1 MTVDLVAAPVA
12 ALVVASGVPLGRL
25 ACRRDPGPLRRH
37 PADTRGACPPHCTT
51 CTALNEGEAR

>member
-1 MTVDLVAAPVA
+1 MNAQLVAALVVL
-12 ALVVASGVPLGRL
+12 LVVASGVPLGRL

-51 CTALNEGEAR
+51 CTALDEGEAR